1 MEATDPTASAIPSF
15 SAPSTSAASGVTLEA
30 IMVQLQRMEANFGGC
45 LDYLTDEMCQMNT
58 RVGRIARRQACM
70 VGFASSPFPSLEAS
84 ANEGDDVDDDED
96 DASSS
101 DDDEMTTSQ

>member
-1 MEATDPTASAIPSF
+1 
-15 SAPSTSAASGVTLEA
+15 
-30 IMVQLQRMEANFGGC
+30 
-45 LDYLTDEMCQMNT
+45 
-58 RVGRIARRQACM
+58 M

-101 DDDEMTTSQ
+101 GDDEMTTSQ